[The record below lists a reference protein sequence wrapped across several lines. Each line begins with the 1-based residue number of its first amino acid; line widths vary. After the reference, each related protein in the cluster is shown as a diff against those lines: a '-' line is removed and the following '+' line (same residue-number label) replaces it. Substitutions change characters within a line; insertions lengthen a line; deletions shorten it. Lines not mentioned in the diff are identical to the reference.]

1 MVPILREEATA
12 IEDLRR
18 LTPRVLAELVERD
31 MLQILLAPA
40 RGEGDLTVTSVLQI
54 LETLAS
60 ADGSTAWDVMAAM
73 GSAFVSSFLPQDTV
87 DRIFA
92 TPADTA
98 ATAVGRIGV
107 ATATE
112 GGYIVEANWPF
123 LSGTPHASWIGGLC
137 AVHDTDEPRVNPDGQ
152 PYLVMPMLRKERV
165 QLVDNWFTT
174 GLRGTGSYQA
184 EVRGAFVPASD
195 VIDFARGQRPGL
207 PLLYSL
213 DENAIAPLAA
223 ASVAVGIARGAVE
236 AFVQAVHQRT
246 HQSGKP
252 ASEAPLPQFALARS
266 EALVEQ
272 AAAHLYGTAAMI
284 DRELAAGRIPGEPII
299 TKVSLAAT
307 SAVDNVIGAVSG
319 LYRAAGANA
328 VFRAS
333 VLDRSLRDV
342 YTLGAHRMVQHE
354 NYQLHGAHLFM

>member
-1 MVPILREEATA
+1 MTSAVTTTRPHSQDAGATSLDHALAMVPILREEATA

-213 DENAIAPLAA
+213 DENAIAPWPRQASQWGSPAVRSKRSSRPFTNGHINRGSRLRRLRCRSSHWHAA
-223 ASVAVGIARGAVE
+223 KHWSNRR
-236 AFVQAVHQRT
+236 QRT
-246 HQSGKP
+246 SMERQ
-252 ASEAPLPQFALARS
+252 R
-266 EALVEQ
+266 
-272 AAAHLYGTAAMI
+272 
-284 DRELAAGRIPGEPII
+284 
-299 TKVSLAAT
+299 
-307 SAVDNVIGAVSG
+307 
-319 LYRAAGANA
+319 
-328 VFRAS
+328 
-333 VLDRSLRDV
+333 
-342 YTLGAHRMVQHE
+342 
-354 NYQLHGAHLFM
+354 